1 MSGNGRAPH
10 TTPIPAFPPPPASAA
25 EYNGKFMVGQIVLRG
40 GSLATPPGHYPPHLP
55 ELLPARRPLAILRLT
70 PGQES
75 RMSTALNRL
84 PRLADTDFAVDMYRA
99 LATSPHLMPPKY
111 FYDAAG
117 SALFDRICDLPE
129 YYPTRTELEILHNH
143 STEIAAAIGADAEI
157 IEFGAGSLTKIR
169 LLLNALQTPRR
180 YLPLDISGDH
190 LQAAATRLAQ
200 DYPTLPITP
209 PHRRLR
215 RTLHPARR
223 HRPPHRL
230 LPRLHPR
237 QFHPG
242 RRPAIP
248 QTRRQATR
256 RRGPTHRRRPVQRPR
271 NPARRLQRYRR
282 HHRRLQPQPAA
293 TRQYRTQ
300 YKFRPHQLRPTTPTT
315 TPPNNASK
323 CTSSPANRK
332 TITYANRHFTLAE
345 GETIHTE
352 NSYKFTIPGFHSLA
366 RQAGFHPKTT
376 WTDPQNQFSVHWL
389 EA

>member
-1 MSGNGRAPH
+1 
-10 TTPIPAFPPPPASAA
+10 
-25 EYNGKFMVGQIVLRG
+25 
-40 GSLATPPGHYPPHLP
+40 
-55 ELLPARRPLAILRLT
+55 
-70 PGQES
+70 
-75 RMSTALNRL
+75 MSTALNRL

-209 PHRRLR
+209 LIADYAEPF
-215 RTLHPARR
+215 TL
-223 HRPPHRL
+223 
-230 LPRLHPR
+230 
-237 QFHPG
+237 
-242 RRPAIP
+242 
-248 QTRRQATR
+248 
-256 RRGPTHRRRPVQRPR
+256 
-271 NPARRLQRYRR
+271 
-282 HHRRLQPQPAA
+282 PAA
-293 TRQYRTQ
+293 TGRRIGFFPGSTLGNFTPEDALQFLKRAARLLAGGGLLIGVDLFKDPATLHAAYNDTAGITAAFNLNLLQRANTELNTNFDLPSFAHYAYYNAPQ
-300 YKFRPHQLRPTTPTT
+300 QRIEMHLIARRPQ
-315 TPPNNASK
+315 
-323 CTSSPANRK
+323 

-376 WTDPQNQFSVHWL
+376 WTDPKNQFSVHWL